1 MKGIFIPEEILN
13 INELNFEEKGLLAIY
28 KYYTEEGDMK
38 CCSITNSRLQEI
50 LGIKRTSFHNNKKH
64 LKELGLITTNGGIE
78 VKYNSPNIEPPSPN
92 TELYSPNTEPPCPNI
107 EPPCPNTEL
116 YSPNIGPIIKKEKE
130 IKKELIKDNKDLIK
144 DEVADEVEEEQV
156 KYNRTNWDIVKQ
168 LLPGTY
174 NFTTGI
180 EDKIEFIERT
190 EMEFI
195 NHINKFYDHDK
206 NVMTNAI
213 QSWVRLC
220 SNIITEK
227 YNKDNKVSDKKQTTS
242 NLRKSFF
249 SLDDM

>member
-92 TELYSPNTEPPCPNI
+92 TELSSPNIEPPCPNI
-107 EPPCPNTEL
+107 EPPCPNTGLYSPNTGL

-130 IKKELIKDNKDLIK
+130 IKKELIKNNKDLIK
-144 DEVADEVEEEQV
+144 RVEDEVEEEEQ
-156 KYNRTNWDIVKQ
+156 
-168 LLPGTY
+168 
-174 NFTTGI
+174 
-180 EDKIEFIERT
+180 
-190 EMEFI
+190 
-195 NHINKFYDHDK
+195 
-206 NVMTNAI
+206 
-213 QSWVRLC
+213 
-220 SNIITEK
+220 EK
-227 YNKDNKVSDKKQTTS
+227 
-242 NLRKSFF
+242 
-249 SLDDM
+249 